1 MSGYTLRMN
10 IFVEALV
17 FVLVSYLSLT
27 NSLASYI
34 ESWLP
39 TEEAATETPNEVEE
53 GFLNLPTIF
62 GQSIPDILLR
72 SNEYQQAAL
81 GAAAGLS
88 GSTTNDPFDALV
100 NIFCTFKT
108 KDYIRTT
115 TGTGFFIDPDGIIMT
130 NAHIAQFLLLEK
142 TDSFGD
148 ADCIVRSGSPA
159 APRYRA
165 DLLYIPPTWIQENAS
180 LIDDAAPMGTG
191 ERDYALLYVTEDIDS
206 SPLPATF
213 PALPYNDDLLSTSV
227 REDEVVA
234 AGYPARDLIKNGA
247 STDLLAKRATTS
259 ISELYTF
266 GSNYA
271 DVFSVRGSVVG
282 AEGASGGPIVDENGD
297 VIGMIATRGDDNV
310 DGEGSLRAITLS
322 HINRTINEETGFSL
336 TDNLAG
342 NLPYRAK
349 IFADTMTPFLLETL
363 EEGKSE

>member
-1 MSGYTLRMN
+1 MN

-27 NSLASYI
+27 NSLATYI
-34 ESWLP
+34 ETWLP
-39 TEEAATETPNEVEE
+39 TEETETETAIEEEVS
-53 GFLNLPTIF
+53 FLDLPSIF

-72 SNEYQQAAL
+72 SEEYQQAAL
-81 GAAAGLS
+81 GAAAGLT

-159 APRYRA
+159 APHYRA

-180 LIDDAAPMGTG
+180 LIDDAVPMGTG
-191 ERDYALLYVTEDIDS
+191 ERDYALLYVSEDVEND
-206 SPLPATF
+206 PLPAKF
-213 PALPYNDDLLSTSV
+213 PALSYNDELLSTAV
-227 REDEVVA
+227 RNNDVVA

-247 STDLLAKRATTS
+247 STDLLAKKATTS

-282 AEGASGGPIVDENGD
+282 AEGASGGPIIDTEGN
-297 VIGMIATRGDDNV
+297 VIGMIATRGDDSV

-322 HINRTINEETGFSL
+322 HINRTIEEETGFSL

-349 IFADTMTPFLLETL
+349 VFADTMTPFLLETL
-363 EEGKSE
+363 EEGKI

>member
-1 MSGYTLRMN
+1 MN
-10 IFVEALV
+10 IFVDALV
-17 FVLVSYLSLT
+17 WVLVSYLSLT
-27 NSLASYI
+27 NSLATYI

-39 TEEAATETPNEVEE
+39 SEAIEAASSVEVE
-53 GFLNLPTIF
+53 GSFLSLPTIF

-81 GAAAGLS
+81 GAAAGLT
-88 GSTTNDPFDALV
+88 GSTTDDPFDALV

-108 KDYIRTT
+108 DDHIRTT

-191 ERDYALLYVTEDIDS
+191 ERDYALLYVSEDVDNA
-206 SPLPATF
+206 PLPAKF
-213 PALPYNDDLLSTSV
+213 PALSYDDDLLSTAV

-247 STDLLAKRATTS
+247 SSDLLAKKATTS

-282 AEGASGGPIVDENGD
+282 AEGASGGPIVNEDGD
-297 VIGMIATRGDDNV
+297 VIGMIATRGDDTT

-322 HINRTINEETGFSL
+322 HINRTIEEETGFSL

-363 EEGKSE
+363 EEGKTQ

>member
-1 MSGYTLRMN
+1 MN

-27 NSLASYI
+27 NSIASYI
-34 ESWLP
+34 TSWLP
-39 TEEAATETPNEVEE
+39 NETTETETVSEVDD
-53 GFLNLPTIF
+53 GFLSLPTIF

-72 SNEYQQAAL
+72 SEEYQQAAL
-81 GAAAGLS
+81 GAAAGLT
-88 GSTTNDPFDALV
+88 GSTTEDPFEALV

-108 KDYIRTT
+108 RDYIRTT

-159 APRYRA
+159 APHYRA
-165 DLLYIPPTWIQENAS
+165 DLLYIPPTWIRENAS
-180 LIDDAAPMGTG
+180 LIDDSAPMGTG
-191 ERDYALLYVTEDIDS
+191 ERDYALLYVSEDVNGE
-206 SPLPATF
+206 PLPAKF
-213 PALPYNDDLLSTSV
+213 PALSYDDDLLPTSV
-227 REDEVVA
+227 RESEVIA

-259 ISELYTF
+259 ISELFTF

-271 DVFSVRGSVVG
+271 DVFSVRGTVVG
-282 AEGASGGPIVDENGD
+282 AEGASGGPIVDTDGN
-297 VIGMIATRGDDNV
+297 VIGMIATRGDDSA

-322 HINRTINEETGFSL
+322 HINRTIKEETGFSL

-342 NLPYRAK
+342 NLPYRAQV
-349 IFADTMTPFLLETL
+349 FADTMTPFLLETL
-363 EEGKSE
+363 EAGTKE

>member
-1 MSGYTLRMN
+1 MN
-10 IFVEALV
+10 IFVEGLV
-17 FVLVSYLSLT
+17 WVLVSYLSLT
-27 NSLASYI
+27 NSLATHI

-39 TEEAATETPNEVEE
+39 AEEVEIE
-53 GFLNLPTIF
+53 TAVEEEVSFLNLPTIF

-72 SNEYQQAAL
+72 SSEYQQAAL
-81 GAAAGLS
+81 GAAAGLT
-88 GSTTNDPFDALV
+88 GSTTDDPFDALV

-108 KDYIRTT
+108 DDYIRTT

-159 APRYRA
+159 APRYKA
-165 DLLYIPPTWIQENAS
+165 DLLYIPPTWISENAT
-180 LIDDAAPMGTG
+180 LINDAAPMGTG
-191 ERDYALLYVTEDIDS
+191 ERDYALLYVSEDVDNN
-206 SPLPATF
+206 PLPARF
-213 PALPYNDDLLSTSV
+213 PALSYDDELLPTSV
-227 REDEVVA
+227 RESEVVA

-247 STDLLAKRATTS
+247 STDLLAKKATTS

-282 AEGASGGPIVDENGD
+282 AEGASGGPIIDDNGN
-297 VIGMIATRGDDNV
+297 VIGMIATRGDDDV

-322 HINRTINEETGFSL
+322 HINRTIKEETGFTL

-349 IFADTMTPFLLETL
+349 IFADTMTPFLIQTL
-363 EEGKSE
+363 EKGKDE